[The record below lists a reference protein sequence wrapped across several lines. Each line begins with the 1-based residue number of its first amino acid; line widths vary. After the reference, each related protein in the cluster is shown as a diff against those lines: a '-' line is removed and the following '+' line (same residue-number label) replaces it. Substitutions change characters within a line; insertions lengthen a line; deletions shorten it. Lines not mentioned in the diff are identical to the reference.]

1 MLISLI
7 WAMSL
12 NRVIGKDGSL
22 PWHLPDELA
31 YFRQTTSG
39 KPVIMG
45 RKTFDSVGRKALP
58 KRKNIVI
65 SRGEIVEPDVEH
77 TRSIEEAFDLA
88 RKTRADECFVLGG
101 SDTYRLSLPFAD
113 RLYQTIVHG
122 QVDGDILFPEYD
134 LSNWQVISSKFHPV
148 DDRHAYG
155 FEMQVLERKPAA
167 S

>member
-77 TRSIEEAFDLA
+77 TRSIEAFEAFDWHVKHVRMSA
-88 RKTRADECFVLGG
+88 
-101 SDTYRLSLPFAD
+101 
-113 RLYQTIVHG
+113 LY
-122 QVDGDILFPEYD
+122 
-134 LSNWQVISSKFHPV
+134 
-148 DDRHAYG
+148 
-155 FEMQVLERKPAA
+155 
-167 S
+167 